1 MATKHW
7 PGEATELAEVIQ
19 REQRILLSTLKT
31 ALNEGLDQQN
41 FELVEKLLPRMRIR
55 AELIKTTS
63 KEIQR
68 RFTPTRRGRGRL
80 PGWVEGIM
88 EITALADRVIRCVD
102 LVGPETKGN
111 RWVTGEFLLKGKC
124 LQLVCRIGTQVEGI
138 APLPTD
144 PDEVFVPEV
153 IRETFDSS
161 F

>member
-41 FELVEKLLPRMRIR
+41 FELVEKLLPRMRAR
-55 AELIKTTS
+55 AELIKATS
-63 KEIQR
+63 KEIQQ

-80 PGWVEGIM
+80 PGWVEGVM
-88 EITALADRVIRCVD
+88 EVTALADRVIRCVD
-102 LVGPETKGN
+102 LVGPETRGN

-124 LQLVCRIGTQVEGI
+124 LQLVLHIGAQIEEI
-138 APLPTD
+138 APLPAS
-144 PDEVFVPEV
+144 PDEVCVPEI
-153 IRETFDSS
+153 IRQTFDS